1 MAWTGKIRAA
11 RSCVLPLKTHCCYAF
26 KKKAAS
32 SMRITI
38 LTLFL
43 AAGGFHATAGAAAP
57 SPAAPAITLTVF
69 TEHAPPASMLGS
81 DGVTGRETD
90 KVREMMART
99 GTDYKIDLLP
109 WKRAFMMAQHNAQ
122 ACVYSTSRT
131 PEREQLFKWV
141 GPTDEAEWQLWGRVD
156 HAFPLKTLEDA
167 RNLRI
172 GTYIG
177 DARDEYL
184 RSHGFNVEAVANDL
198 VNPQKVMLNRID
210 LWAVGIR
217 NNSPGPGQFDW
228 TDKVVPLL
236 VFNRVKVYLA
246 CNLSVP
252 DELVGRLNAALADMR
267 RDGTMTRLER
277 KYEHWTSP
285 R

>member
-1 MAWTGKIRAA
+1 
-11 RSCVLPLKTHCCYAF
+11 
-26 KKKAAS
+26 
-32 SMRITI
+32 MRITI

-43 AAGGFHATAGAAAP
+43 AAGGLGASVGASASAP
-57 SPAAPAITLTVF
+57 SSVPLAASTPAPAPITLTIF
-69 TEHAPPASMLGS
+69 TEHSPPASMLGGE
-81 DGVTGRETD
+81 GVTGRETD

-109 WKRAFMMAQHNAQ
+109 WKRAFTLAQHNAQ
-122 ACVYSTSRT
+122 TCVYSTSRT
-131 PEREQLFKWV
+131 PERESLFKWV
-141 GPTDEAEWQLWGRVD
+141 GPTDEAEWQLWGRAD

-184 RSHGFNVEAVANDL
+184 RARGFNVEAVANDL
-198 VNPQKVMLNRID
+198 LNPQKVMLNRLD
-210 LWAVGIR
+210 LWAVGMR
-217 NNSPGPGQFDW
+217 NNSPGPGRFEW

-246 CNLSVP
+246 CNRSVP
-252 DELVGRLNAALADMR
+252 DDLVERLNAALADMR

-277 KYEHWTSP
+277 KYEHWTAP